1 MVFDAQCLLCNSWV
15 QFLLKHDKQGI
26 FQFAAIQGKVG
37 GQLLA
42 DAGLKIEGLQTLL
55 LVDGQQS
62 WQHTD
67 AILRVLHALG
77 LAVAAGWR
85 GKADTRAAARC
96 AVPRDCPQPLPVVWQ
111 KRAMPDARPGS
122 RGALSGL
129 IQLVCIKAPPTK
141 AVLLSGC
148 CSTHTCVGLLSDRQ
162 SPSLTA
168 ACCALHIDAMR
179 F

>member
-1 MVFDAQCLLCNSWV
+1 MIVVFDAQCLLCNSWV

-55 LVDGQQS
+55 LVDGAQS

-77 LAVAAGWR
+77 WPWRLSGVARLIPAPLRDALYRVIARNRYQWFGKSEQCLMPDPAVA
-85 GKADTRAAARC
+85 
-96 AVPRDCPQPLPVVWQ
+96 V
-111 KRAMPDARPGS
+111 
-122 RGALSGL
+122 
-129 IQLVCIKAPPTK
+129 
-141 AVLLSGC
+141 
-148 CSTHTCVGLLSDRQ
+148 
-162 SPSLTA
+162 
-168 ACCALHIDAMR
+168 R
-179 F
+179 FLD